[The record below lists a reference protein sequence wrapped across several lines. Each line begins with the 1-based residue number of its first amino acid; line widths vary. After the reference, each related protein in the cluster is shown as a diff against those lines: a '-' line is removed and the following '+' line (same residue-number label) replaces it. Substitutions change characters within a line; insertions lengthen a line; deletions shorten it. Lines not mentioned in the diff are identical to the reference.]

1 MEDIFGKPNT
11 GFHSVRF
18 LGMALYDWLGTF
30 AIAILFIFYFKR
42 PVVPVL
48 IGIVL
53 VSEGLHIMF
62 GVKTGLLNMIGFY

>member
-30 AIAILFIFYFKR
+30 AIGVLFIFYFKR

-48 IGIVL
+48 IGLVL
-53 VSEGLHIMF
+53 ISEGLHILF
-62 GVKTGLLNMIGFY
+62 GVKTGLLRMIGFY